1 MGAQLEKEIGEEKA
15 RRLVLIENNMAE
27 IVNHYVLGAV
37 GNQIDLNDQLE
48 YILGELEANKQAIIE
63 DLTNGI

>member
-1 MGAQLEKEIGEEKA
+1 
-15 RRLVLIENNMAE
+15 MAD

-48 YILGELEANKQAIIE
+48 YILSDLQSNKEAIIRDVTE
-63 DLTNGI
+63 GA